1 MVHPGWFND
10 VAVPVYPEAQ
20 SMVQDVQV
28 EDEKSWM
35 RWSFKMMDKT
45 AAKTKSVVD
54 EHFLE
59 TLPTGIKHFLTDPR
73 Y

>member
-1 MVHPGWFND
+1 
-10 VAVPVYPEAQ
+10 
-20 SMVQDVQV
+20 MVQDVQI